1 MGKYHASKSV
11 ESCEKDQNSALS
23 SYNVGVE
30 FMYKVNLVMDV
41 ITNMVLCEL
50 DPIRVLC
57 TSSIVE

>member
-11 ESCEKDQNSALS
+11 DLESCEKDQNSALS

-41 ITNMVLCEL
+41 ITNMVMCEL
-50 DPIRVLC
+50 DPI
-57 TSSIVE
+57 